1 MLLQYYGGE
10 SFHQRSHGE
19 SFLAL
24 VTERFGGDGLYLLDE
39 PEAAL
44 SETGQFTLLA
54 ALGRLVKQDSQFL
67 IATHSPLVLSFP
79 GAVIYQFSDGGI
91 SPVRYEETEH
101 YQLTRSFLQNPQ
113 RMLDI
118 LLNDNE

>member
-10 SFHQRSHGE
+10 SLHRRSHGE

-91 SPVRYEETEH
+91 SRVRYEETEH